1 MTLLVDPPE
10 LAQYAKRGDPHI
22 DQWPGQ
28 PVNRLAIK
36 FALYRLAAR
45 TSGISGRALIIVD
58 SF

>member
-36 FALYRLAAR
+36 VALYRLAAR
-45 TSGISGRALIIVD
+45 GLRCIWPRPNRR
-58 SF
+58 

>member
-22 DQWPGQ
+22 DHGQGSPSIGSLSSLPFSASPPG
-28 PVNRLAIK
+28 A
-36 FALYRLAAR
+36 
-45 TSGISGRALIIVD
+45 SGISGSALIIVD